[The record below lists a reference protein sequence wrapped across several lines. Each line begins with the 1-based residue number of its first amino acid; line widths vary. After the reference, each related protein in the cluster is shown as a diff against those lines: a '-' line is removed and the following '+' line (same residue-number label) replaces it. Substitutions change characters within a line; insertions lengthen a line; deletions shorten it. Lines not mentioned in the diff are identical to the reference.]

1 MRAEGTAAADL
12 TTAAV
17 AFTLLRQTPAS
28 NSAKTFTDLPQAI
41 KTSIFELLDKPVAIS
56 LINKECR
63 EIFLSA
69 EASQLREAQSQLKL
83 APMKQEIQNICIKN
97 QIEYLDRNPLL
108 SLDYAAKQD
117 VIVDVCKELWEKE
130 FYKPE
135 IVISLQ
141 ANSPQVTSEV
151 LKKGLD
157 TFEKSKG
164 KNGWKEIICI
174 NNNGEQNGAIRIMSY
189 RSVFQR
195 TLSTYVTTYTSE
207 LVDIH
212 TKEDLESIK
221 KLRM

>member
-1 MRAEGTAAADL
+1 M
-12 TTAAV
+12 
-17 AFTLLRQTPAS
+17 
-28 NSAKTFTDLPQAI
+28 
-41 KTSIFELLDKPVAIS
+41 
-56 LINKECR
+56 R
-63 EIFLSA
+63 EILVIIPARGGSKRLIGKNKVILKGKPLFIYSF
-69 EASQLREAQSQLKL
+69 EAAKNLDLITRIIVSTDDK
-83 APMKQEIQNICIKN
+83 EIQNICIKN

-195 TLSTYVTTYTSE
+195 TLSTYVTTYKSE

-212 TKEDLESIK
+212 TQEDLDIAERLIYQ
-221 KLRM
+221 

>member
-1 MRAEGTAAADL
+1 MKEILVIIPARGGSKRLIGKNKVRLKGKPLFIYSFEAAKNLDFI
-12 TTAAV
+12 TRIIV
-17 AFTLLRQTPAS
+17 S
-28 NSAKTFTDLPQAI
+28 TD
-41 KTSIFELLDKPVAIS
+41 DK
-56 LINKECR
+56 
-63 EIFLSA
+63 
-69 EASQLREAQSQLKL
+69 
-83 APMKQEIQNICIKN
+83 EIQNICIKN

-195 TLSTYVTTYTSE
+195 TLSTYVTTYKSE

-212 TKEDLESIK
+212 TKEDLEIAERLISQ
-221 KLRM
+221 